1 MYSVPAAADQLPSI
15 KNDLTLTVK
24 ETPILGRLSISKLAV
39 NSAAGTEVPEAGARF
54 EVFLKSAGSY
64 DAAAETERDVL
75 TCGENG
81 MAQSK
86 MLPYGVYVVR
96 QLSGWE
102 GYALDTTRHEVN
114 ISFDGETVSIQ
125 LRNEIFK
132 GSLTI
137 RKVDKDT
144 EQALPGA
151 RFRLLDN
158 AGNPFAEGTT
168 RMDRRSRSSGKTPA
182 FPAL

>member
-1 MYSVPAAADQLPSI
+1 
-15 KNDLTLTVK
+15 
-24 ETPILGRLSISKLAV
+24 
-39 NSAAGTEVPEAGARF
+39 
-54 EVFLKSAGSY
+54 
-64 DAAAETERDVL
+64 
-75 TCGENG
+75 
-81 MAQSK
+81 
-86 MLPYGVYVVR
+86 MLPYGVYIVR
-96 QLSGWE
+96 QLSGWK
-102 GYALDTTRHEVN
+102 GYALDATLHEVN
-114 ISFDGETVSIQ
+114 ISSDGETVSIQ

-168 RMDRRSRSSGKTPA
+168 DESGVLTFDQHFGVSGAIPMS
-182 FPAL
+182 FGLRH